1 MKVYSREMA
10 CPRDAR
16 LEVYAHETHAYEIHA
31 LRMLARKVLGDLR
44 VSHLTN
50 GGAVLELSRFELQN
64 NDFPR
69 QETKVSSGR
78 RSLGAGPSRPGSTGP
93 SVLTKRS
100 LLAGLSFFKFG
111 TVSLLPFPTS
121 QMQQYEKLAPDNSRC
136 RGRLSV
142 FAFVSGGNVGLPSLI
157 LQVGCL
163 HSTLPSHL
171 PFREDDLPPVLK
183 SMFTY
188 FLASFYAL
196 HCYHHCKRADHKLIA
211 C

>member
-1 MKVYSREMA
+1 MNRYEAYYPGATPTSIETTYEVYTHEVHAYDMHAHEIRTHEVTPIKYTLMSHMPMKVYSREMA

-16 LEVYAHETHAYEIHA
+16 LEAYAHETHAYEIHA

-44 VSHLTN
+44 ISHLTN
-50 GGAVLELSRFELQN
+50 GGAVLTRFELQN

-78 RSLGAGPSRPGSTGP
+78 TFSPRLHRTGP

-136 RGRLSV
+136 RGSSR
-142 FAFVSGGNVGLPSLI
+142 
-157 LQVGCL
+157 
-163 HSTLPSHL
+163 
-171 PFREDDLPPVLK
+171 
-183 SMFTY
+183 
-188 FLASFYAL
+188 
-196 HCYHHCKRADHKLIA
+196 
-211 C
+211 